1 MADGEQIR
9 LSDQQENLA
18 YCINWK

>member
-1 MADGEQIR
+1 MGDGEQIR